1 MRLVLILQPYP
12 TCIRGLQRDG
22 SAETPWNREGGNVRN
37 TLAVVAAVLLITSEA
52 LAQAPTPDTH
62 RPASAKPEPGR
73 PTSSTQAINVDA
85 APGTVVRWSVP
96 GTKRCAMGKR
106 AWDALKETCY
116 YPIDLEQKPAVVR
129 ISRHGA
135 GPAEYARLNVLP
147 RTPVQE
153 NIVLGDIPQAN
164 PSPAQLQRNAREQ
177 VQVAKLWTKREGP
190 ARFTLPLAPSA
201 KAFPE
206 GHGFGSTWL
215 FNSPPGTSELHSGAD
230 YAMAAGTPVA
240 AVADGT
246 VVIADDLFFAGN
258 AVFIDHGGGLITMYF
273 HLRELKV
280 KAGQNVKQGQS
291 IGVVGSTGRVTGPH
305 LHQGIRWHGARLD
318 PALLFGDPAK
328 IPTVG
333 P

>member
-1 MRLVLILQPYP
+1 MK
-12 TCIRGLQRDG
+12 
-22 SAETPWNREGGNVRN
+22 N
-37 TLAVVAAVLLITSEA
+37 TLAVVAAALLIASEV
-52 LAQAPTPDTH
+52 LAQAPATD
-62 RPASAKPEPGR
+62 RRQPASVKPKAGH
-73 PTSSTQAINVDA
+73 PTPSTQAITIDA

-106 AWDALKETCY
+106 TWDALKETCY
-116 YPIDLEQKPAVVR
+116 YPLDLEQKPAVVH

-135 GPAEYARLNVLP
+135 GAAEYARLNMLP
-147 RTPVQE
+147 PISARE
-153 NIVLGDIPQAN
+153 DIVLGDIPQAH
-164 PSPAQLQRNAREQ
+164 PSPAELRRNAREQ
-177 VQVAKLWTKREGP
+177 IPVAKLWTKHEGP
-190 ARFTLPLAPSA
+190 ARFTLPLAAPG

-206 GHGFGSTWL
+206 GHGFGSTWV

-230 YAMAAGTPVA
+230 YAMAAGTPIT

-246 VVIADDLFFAGN
+246 VVIAADLFFAGN
-258 AVFIDHGGGLITMYF
+258 AVFIDHGDGLISMYF
-273 HLRELKV
+273 HLRDLTV

-305 LHQGIRWHGARLD
+305 LHLGMRWHGARID